1 MPSNTTYNP
10 VSVSDFEKNKLNYN
24 GRGVSVTIPKGTS
37 VNLDYTLTDDC
48 LLTGVWLIIGRG
60 NYGDSLTVQVL
71 DLSNIYGYGAGAVLN
86 TFVTN
91 WYMPPSSATQIDIPY
106 PAKIITGLTLR
117 VIYTS
122 TGTVDDPFLAINY
135 KLHKVLV

>member
-1 MPSNTTYNP
+1 MQNSTYNP
-10 VSVSDFEKNKLNYN
+10 VAVADFEKTKLNYN
-24 GRGVSVTIPKGTS
+24 GKGVNTTIPKGTS

-71 DLSNIYGYGAGAVLN
+71 DPNNIYGYGAGAILN